1 MERKPVN
8 IVDRFP
14 YCGVTFS
21 SNTRH
26 LFEHHYAVMAGK
38 ATLVTNAL
46 FSLEAHVGTLSVPD
60 GAQLYY
66 ARIDPY
72 LTYGCEIAIDVDTVG
87 IKKLEDAQLTYLRHL
102 LGLHPQSIHAALFS
116 ETGIMPIRYRRII
129 LALQYAKYALSQQD
143 SHFVKCTYQDAV
155 SLFRQGKSG
164 WVGDIQNC
172 LSRLPVPVAMQVESL
187 ESIEGIEK
195 LIEDVE
201 KACAQ
206 DVFDGM
212 QSTKTPLLSGP
223 NRGISPESIQS
234 VLRLRKALSQFI
246 TAEHGLR
253 VEIERRSRRGDGTSA
268 NTDTCRCRYCDAPVE
283 NELHALF
290 ECNRLPSLVARRKA
304 FFQSIANHSRMNLG
318 YALENPLMVFH
329 YLIEYSDT
337 APQLA
342 RYVYDLQTF
351 FPL

>member
-1 MERKPVN
+1 
-8 IVDRFP
+8 
-14 YCGVTFS
+14 
-21 SNTRH
+21 

-38 ATLVTNAL
+38 ATSVTNAL
-46 FSLEAHVGTLSVPD
+46 FALEAHVGTLSVPD

-87 IKKLEDAQLTYLRHL
+87 IKKLEDAQLAYLRRL
-102 LGLHPQSIHAALFS
+102 LGLHPRSIRAALFS

-143 SHFVKCTYQDAV
+143 SHFVKRTYQDAV

-212 QSTKTPLLSGP
+212 QSTKTPLLGGP

-234 VLRLRKALSQFI
+234 VLRLRKYLRFVTIPAHWKALSQFI

-290 ECNRLPSLVARRKA
+290 EC
-304 FFQSIANHSRMNLG
+304 
-318 YALENPLMVFH
+318 
-329 YLIEYSDT
+329 
-337 APQLA
+337 
-342 RYVYDLQTF
+342 
-351 FPL
+351 